1 MDKKNVR
8 YNNIDLVKIISM
20 FLIMLSHIIPY
31 NYINRSSEYIDITIA
46 SADSL
51 NIMLQLIRYLGQVGN
66 IIFLICSIWFLCE
79 KKKINWK
86 KIINIILNCSTVS
99 IVCLLVLLALGYNIP
114 TKIIVKQFF
123 PIIFANNWFIAPYIL
138 LILIFPFLNMII
150 EKITYKTH
158 RNISIFFALFTTSEF
173 IFENKYIYNYFITFI
188 SLYFIVSF
196 LKKYKIVQISN
207 VKRNVIILFLSS
219 FTLFVFVII
228 LNLLGLNI
236 SMLSN
241 KMQYF
246 TNIKNPIVFL
256 VSMSIFNIFRSI
268 KIKSTIVQKIS
279 STTLLLYIIHDNY
292 LIREYV
298 RSDWFK
304 YIYNTVGYNNII
316 FICFITTTS
325 VFIITLLIS
334 LIYNDTIQKLIN
346 YCVNIIEKKW
356 REVKEK
362 NSDTKNYI

>member
-8 YNNIDLVKIISM
+8 YNNIDLIKIISM
-20 FLIMLSHIIPY
+20 FLIMLSHIMPY
-31 NYINRSSEYIDITIA
+31 NYINRSSEYIDITMA
-46 SADSL
+46 SVDVL
-51 NIMLQLIRYLGQVGN
+51 NIVLQLIRYLGQVGN

-86 KIINIILNCSTVS
+86 KIITIILNCSIVS
-99 IVCLLVLLALGYNIP
+99 IVCLFVLLALGYNIP
-114 TKIIVKQFF
+114 TKIIIKQFF

-138 LILIFPFLNMII
+138 LILIFPFLNIII

-158 RNISIFFALFTTSEF
+158 RNISIFFALFTAIEF

-188 SLYFIVSF
+188 GLYFIVSF
-196 LKKYKIVQISN
+196 LKKYEMVQIN
-207 VKRNVIILFLSS
+207 NIKRNVIILFLSS
-219 FTLFVFVII
+219 FVLFVFVIV
-228 LNLLGLNI
+228 LNLFGLNI

-256 VSMSIFNIFRSI
+256 ISMSIFNISRSI
-268 KIKSTIVQKIS
+268 KIKSKIIQKIS

-292 LIREYV
+292 LIREYI

-304 YIYNTVGYNNII
+304 YIYNTIGYNNII
-316 FICFITTTS
+316 FICFITTIL
-325 VFIITLLIS
+325 VFFITLLIS
-334 LIYNDTIQKLIN
+334 LVYNDTIQKLIN
-346 YCVNIIEKKW
+346 YCINMVEKKW
-356 REVKEK
+356 RNTNEEK
-362 NSDTKNYI
+362 